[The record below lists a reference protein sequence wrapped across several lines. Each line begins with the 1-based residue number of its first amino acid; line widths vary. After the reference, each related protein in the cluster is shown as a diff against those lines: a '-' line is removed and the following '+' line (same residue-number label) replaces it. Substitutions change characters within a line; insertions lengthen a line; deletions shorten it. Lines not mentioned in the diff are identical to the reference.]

1 MHFLHQLVAGHGRQK
16 GGQGPSW
23 ILKCDIFLLNFL
35 RKKVFLVSRRKKKI
49 PPLWPP
55 HGKIPSD
62 AHTIGIHCLNLVSFS
77 LRNAWLCCN
86 LAGGVALIVW
96 FTTNGICAK
105 NKNIYAWCEQAII
118 EWSWHVNS
126 IVACCHSAKLCAYA
140 ARDFRSQQLLLCL
153 IPVRNKFVVFP
164 PQEWCLQQICDCFTN
179 NSS

>member
-62 AHTIGIHCLNLVSFS
+62 AHTIGIHCLNLVSVS

-126 IVACCHSAKLCAYA
+126 IVAWGFPIATAASVPDSSPEQVCSVPA
-140 ARDFRSQQLLLCL
+140 ARMMSS
-153 IPVRNKFVVFP
+153 
-164 PQEWCLQQICDCFTN
+164 TN
-179 NSS
+179 LWLFYQ